1 MKQTFIFSNR
11 PCKDKGD
18 KNKMNKKYS
27 LNKWGRKKTRRVTT
41 TTTK

>member
-27 LNKWGRKKTRRVTT
+27 LINGEEKKQEG
-41 TTTK
+41 